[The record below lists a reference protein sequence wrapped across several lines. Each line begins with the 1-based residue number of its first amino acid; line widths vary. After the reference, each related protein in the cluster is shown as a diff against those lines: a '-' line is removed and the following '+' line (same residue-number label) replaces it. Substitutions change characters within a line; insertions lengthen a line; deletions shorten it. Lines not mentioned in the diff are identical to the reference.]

1 MTGGP
6 AVDLPTSTTFELPG
20 YTVERTLGL
29 SWGLIV
35 RSVGLTKG
43 QTGTVRSLK
52 AGEVKEFTE
61 VVDRA
66 RHTALE
72 RLFDHAR
79 QLGGNAVLGVRFD
92 SSDLGN
98 GERDSN
104 RSRSSIGSGSALHAG
119 ALLVA
124 DGGYCLP
131 SIEPGAGGE
140 PLVEPVRAPARRG
153 AREVAG

>member
-6 AVDLPTSTTFELPG
+6 ADGMPTSTTFELPG

-43 QTGTVRSLK
+43 LTGTVRSRIEATATRTDLTLK

-72 RLFDHAR
+72 RLIDHAR

-98 GERDSN
+98 GLAE
-104 RSRSSIGSGSALHAG
+104 I
-119 ALLVA
+119 VA
-124 DGGYCLP
+124 YGT
-131 SIEPGAGGE
+131 AAT
-140 PLVEPVRAPARRG
+140 VRPA
-153 AREVAG
+153 